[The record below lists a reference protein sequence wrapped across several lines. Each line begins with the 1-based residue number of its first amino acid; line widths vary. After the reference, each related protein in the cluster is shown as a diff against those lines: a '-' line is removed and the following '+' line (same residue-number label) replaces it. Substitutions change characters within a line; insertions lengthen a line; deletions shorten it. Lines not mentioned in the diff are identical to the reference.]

1 MAVDAEAAAASA
13 TAAAD
18 AAVASSLAGPKLV
31 KRAGGRSTRVNP
43 EVVIHTDQRKGRK
56 QVTIVMGLDL
66 FDIKLA
72 DAARA
77 CKKAFASGAT
87 VAKVCPGRLRGRATG
102 TGCVGGRG
110 GGWRDGPHN
119 GRVGGRGNDVG
130 SGRGKGTV
138 KGRKEVVGKGRRGR
152 VVAKSLHGWLLAVTS
167 DYRVSGL
174 SCVAKWAPPSPACMH
189 RRPLSRAGVLTSKRW
204 CACRPL
210 VGPPPPRLP
219 LLSLSA
225 PYPPSRPTT
234 ETRWKSR
241 APARTSL
248 RTSSAPN
255 TRCRPSSSS
264 SSRPSLR
271 SARFRKDNVE
281 VGWWWGGCAP
291 PSSAVFPPLSCAAEL
306 ASGGVVVMVGACRA
320 HGG

>member
-1 MAVDAEAAAASA
+1 MRRASTPSRLAAMAVDAEAAAASA

-102 TGCVGGRG
+102 TGCGGGRG
-110 GGWRDGPHN
+110 GGWKDGPGN
-119 GRVGGRGNDVG
+119 ERVGGRGNDVG
-130 SGRGKGTV
+130 SGSGKGTV

-152 VVAKSLHGWLLAVTS
+152 IVAKSLHGWVLAVTR
-167 DYRVSGL
+167 DFRVL
-174 SCVAKWAPPSPACMH
+174 ELCCVANWAPPSPACMH
-189 RRPLSRAGVLTSKRW
+189 RRPMSRAGVLTSKRW
-204 CACRPL
+204 CA
-210 VGPPPPRLP
+210 
-219 LLSLSA
+219 A
-225 PYPPSRPTT
+225 
-234 ETRWKSR
+234 
-241 APARTSL
+241 
-248 RTSSAPN
+248 
-255 TRCRPSSSS
+255 
-264 SSRPSLR
+264 
-271 SARFRKDNVE
+271 
-281 VGWWWGGCAP
+281 
-291 PSSAVFPPLSCAAEL
+291 PLSDPL
-306 ASGGVVVMVGACRA
+306 PPASPVSVFVCTVSPQSADNRDTVEIQGTRA
-320 HGG
+320 HEFADLVRTKYKVPPELIFFVEAKSKKRAFP

>member
-102 TGCVGGRG
+102 TGCGGGRG
-110 GGWRDGPHN
+110 GGMEG
-119 GRVGGRGNDVG
+119 
-130 SGRGKGTV
+130 
-138 KGRKEVVGKGRRGR
+138 
-152 VVAKSLHGWLLAVTS
+152 
-167 DYRVSGL
+167 
-174 SCVAKWAPPSPACMH
+174 
-189 RRPLSRAGVLTSKRW
+189 RAG
-204 CACRPL
+204 
-210 VGPPPPRLP
+210 
-219 LLSLSA
+219 
-225 PYPPSRPTT
+225 
-234 ETRWKSR
+234 
-241 APARTSL
+241 
-248 RTSSAPN
+248 
-255 TRCRPSSSS
+255 
-264 SSRPSLR
+264 
-271 SARFRKDNVE
+271 
-281 VGWWWGGCAP
+281 
-291 PSSAVFPPLSCAAEL
+291 
-306 ASGGVVVMVGACRA
+306 
-320 HGG
+320 